1 MTDISCQVTFR
12 RKIVVRCRKCTQTGL
27 WMMPLEE
34 LSRREGTS
42 ENFPIFVEE
51 KNDDLAVAQNAHSTT
66 STATK
71 AELAMYHHQSL
82 FCPTQATLTK
92 AIQNKQLSSFP
103 GLTTMLLKHLPPSTA
118 TSKGH
123 MHRTRQGIQ
132 STRKDCDATRAAR
145 EQLEDMHP
153 PQQMCAAHETDLF
166 CYAALADS
174 KEGVIYTDLP
184 GPFPVVSH
192 RQMKYVFV
200 CYAYQPNAILVRPM
214 KSRSAACM
222 VEAYK
227 SIYDYLS
234 ARGFKP
240 KLNIMDNECS
250 RAVKNYILSQNV
262 ALQLAEPDNHRANA
276 AERAIQTFKN
286 HFIAG
291 LCTVDPTFP
300 LQLWCYLLE
309 QAEITLNLLRTS
321 RDDPTKSAYETL
333 NKSFDW
339 NRTPL
344 APPGTKSLIYEA
356 PNRRTSWGAHAV
368 DGWYLGPAMD
378 HYRCGKFYV
387 DATKG
392 IRIANATKLFPAH
405 CSVPTVSELDK
416 TLIAAKELVDI
427 LQADVTMPTKEKVE
441 HVKLIQRLTQIIN
454 SHPAPRVSKEQPPR
468 VRTPTTSHNP
478 TAPRVVRQQPL
489 RHMRQTRANTPMPAI
504 IEETAEIHEQETHQN
519 ETPNSPSTVQVAEQS
534 PTNTMPI
541 LVPAT
546 ASPPQKDARPARV
559 PTITQEEDEDDNDN
573 PQPPHRPNRRSTRQ
587 GQLPIFYSPNRAMFC
602 AQRAVYQV
610 LARAVEEVTTLH
622 IPRSFKR
629 KGFVTEI
636 NIDLDEVCNGVV
648 DPLTKETLT
657 TYTKVI
663 NSPALRETWI
673 KAMCKELG
681 NIAQGYSDGDKI
693 NEKGTNTVKFLTHEE
708 IKLIPKDRKVTYARI
723 VVDYRPQKDDPNRVR
738 ITVGGN
744 LIEYPGELTT
754 RTADLTTA
762 KLLWNSVISTRG
774 AKYVCADIKGFYL
787 ETPLDRPEYMRMPLA
802 LIPEEFQDAY
812 DLKAKA
818 KNGFVYMEIN
828 KGMYGLPQA
837 GILANK
843 LLKRRLAKFGYYE
856 LPHTPGL
863 WKHVSRPIAFTL
875 VVDDFGIKYV
885 GREHL
890 DHLLAAIRN
899 DYTVD
904 VDETGGLYVGIKLS
918 WNYEKGYVDIAMPDY
933 VKKQL
938 IRYGHSPPSRRQ
950 YSPYEPA
957 PFLPGKASQ
966 ELPPEDD
973 SERLDEKGKRRIQ
986 QIVGSFLYYGR
997 SVDLTILMALSE
1009 IAGQQANPTKKTMQ
1023 RVQKFLD
1030 YMASNPDAKIRYH
1043 ASDMVLNVHSD
1054 ASYLTAP
1061 RARSRASGHFFLGSI
1076 PKDGCPIRLNGAILT
1091 NCTILK
1097 CVAASAA
1104 EAELGALFLNA
1115 LEAKIMRLTLEE
1127 MGHPQ
1132 PPTPIHCDNST
1143 AVGITSN
1150 TIKRQRS
1157 RAMNMRYFWLLCH
1170 EAHKLFK
1177 INYHPGQENLGDYA
1191 SKHHTGA
1198 HHRRV
1203 RPFYLHTDQSPRLLP
1218 RAARPSERRG
1228 CVGTRH
1234 NPYVSRTPLPRIIPA

>member
-1 MTDISCQVTFR
+1 
-12 RKIVVRCRKCTQTGL
+12 
-27 WMMPLEE
+27 
-34 LSRREGTS
+34 
-42 ENFPIFVEE
+42 
-51 KNDDLAVAQNAHSTT
+51 
-66 STATK
+66 
-71 AELAMYHHQSL
+71 
-82 FCPTQATLTK
+82 
-92 AIQNKQLSSFP
+92 
-103 GLTTMLLKHLPPSTA
+103 
-118 TSKGH
+118 
-123 MHRTRQGIQ
+123 
-132 STRKDCDATRAAR
+132 
-145 EQLEDMHP
+145 
-153 PQQMCAAHETDLF
+153 
-166 CYAALADS
+166 
-174 KEGVIYTDLP
+174 
-184 GPFPVVSH
+184 
-192 RQMKYVFV
+192 
-200 CYAYQPNAILVRPM
+200 
-214 KSRSAACM
+214 
-222 VEAYK
+222 
-227 SIYDYLS
+227 
-234 ARGFKP
+234 
-240 KLNIMDNECS
+240 
-250 RAVKNYILSQNV
+250 
-262 ALQLAEPDNHRANA
+262 
-276 AERAIQTFKN
+276 
-286 HFIAG
+286 
-291 LCTVDPTFP
+291 
-300 LQLWCYLLE
+300 
-309 QAEITLNLLRTS
+309 
-321 RDDPTKSAYETL
+321 
-333 NKSFDW
+333 
-339 NRTPL
+339 
-344 APPGTKSLIYEA
+344 
-356 PNRRTSWGAHAV
+356 
-368 DGWYLGPAMD
+368 
-378 HYRCGKFYV
+378 
-387 DATKG
+387 
-392 IRIANATKLFPAH
+392 
-405 CSVPTVSELDK
+405 
-416 TLIAAKELVDI
+416 
-427 LQADVTMPTKEKVE
+427 
-441 HVKLIQRLTQIIN
+441 
-454 SHPAPRVSKEQPPR
+454 
-468 VRTPTTSHNP
+468 
-478 TAPRVVRQQPL
+478 
-489 RHMRQTRANTPMPAI
+489 
-504 IEETAEIHEQETHQN
+504 
-519 ETPNSPSTVQVAEQS
+519 
-534 PTNTMPI
+534 
-541 LVPAT
+541 
-546 ASPPQKDARPARV
+546 
-559 PTITQEEDEDDNDN
+559 
-573 PQPPHRPNRRSTRQ
+573 
-587 GQLPIFYSPNRAMFC
+587 
-602 AQRAVYQV
+602 
-610 LARAVEEVTTLH
+610 
-622 IPRSFKR
+622 
-629 KGFVTEI
+629 
-636 NIDLDEVCNGVV
+636 
-648 DPLTKETLT
+648 
-657 TYTKVI
+657 
-663 NSPALRETWI
+663 
-673 KAMCKELG
+673 
-681 NIAQGYSDGDKI
+681 
-693 NEKGTNTVKFLTHEE
+693 
-708 IKLIPKDRKVTYARI
+708 
-723 VVDYRPQKDDPNRVR
+723 
-738 ITVGGN
+738 
-744 LIEYPGELTT
+744 
-754 RTADLTTA
+754 
-762 KLLWNSVISTRG
+762 
-774 AKYVCADIKGFYL
+774 
-787 ETPLDRPEYMRMPLA
+787 MPLA

-904 VDETGGLYVGIKLS
+904 VDETGGLYIGIKLS

-1170 EAHKLFK
+1170 EAQKLFK